1 MATRQE
7 LLAEASRRGLLSPQQ
22 QAAFDE
28 AQRRGLLGA
37 EPTQLPLISPTVE
50 VAPQLTPTALPPVVA
65 EAAGGLTRGVAAIP
79 DFFIDAANTL
89 VNAVNEN
96 PALAAAGSAILE
108 PIFGAREDIGQI
120 PRVQETL
127 EDVTGGAFGARDF
140 MEPGLARTVVQE
152 GGEFVPAMATLVT
165 AGRQVA
171 TRTAQELS
179 EAAAREAARVSGFQ
193 RVGDTRA
200 VRQTIS
206 EAGEVVTDPSARAA
220 IRQGFGEGVIAQV
233 KAASKKTK
241 ERMRR
246 MVKTTQQG
254 LTNEAFAAKN
264 RPADV
269 AGETVANRIAGIARV
284 NKRAGAGI
292 NREAKK
298 LANQRADFSPAS
310 TRFLD
315 DLEEIGV
322 SVGDD
327 LKVNLRGS
335 DIEDIAGA
343 EKMLNTVLRRLS
355 DVGDNALQ
363 GHRLKRFI
371 DEQVSFGKRGKE
383 GLSGTVERVLKGL
396 RRNVDGVLDDAFPAY
411 RKENEIF
418 AETREVLDLFQDAAG
433 KSINLESANVAK
445 QIGTLSRRLFSNVQ
459 SRVKLLDAVE
469 GLDTVAAK
477 HGIDVS
483 DDVVA
488 LARFADELDNVFKP
502 AARTSLRAE
511 VAKAGVTE
519 GRAGVTRKLAERG
532 VERLMRINDQE
543 ALKAIKAVLA
553 P

>member
-1 MATRQE
+1 MAFTLEQQKAIALAKARQ
-7 LLAEASRRGLLSPQQ
+7 RQQ
-22 QAAFDE
+22 QL
-28 AQRRGLLGA
+28 AQTA
-37 EPTQLPLISPTVE
+37 PVEQL
-50 VAPQLTPTALPPVVA
+50 QQTALNPAVA
-65 EAAGGLTRGVAAIP
+65 ETVSALNRGTAAIP
-79 DFFIDAANTL
+79 DFFIDAFNQ
-89 VNAVNEN
+89 
-96 PALAAAGSAILE
+96 ILE
-108 PIFGAREDIGQI
+108 KTGTDVRI

-127 EDVTGGAFGARDF
+127 EDVTGGRFGAKGF

-152 GGEFVPAMATLVT
+152 GGEFLPGVASLVT
-165 AGRQVA
+165 VGRKVA

-179 EAAAREAARVSGFQ
+179 EASAQEAARVSGFR

-200 VRQTIS
+200 VRETI
-206 EAGEVVTDPSARAA
+206 AATAEVVKDKPARAA
-220 IRQGFGEGVIAQV
+220 IRQGFGEGVIAQI

-246 MVKTTQQG
+246 QVKTLQQG

-269 AGETVANRIAGIARV
+269 AGEAVADRIAGIAKV

-292 NREAKK
+292 NRESKK
-298 LANQRADFSPAS
+298 LVNESADFSSAS
-310 TRFLD
+310 ESLLD
-315 DLEEIGV
+315 DLAEIGV
-322 SVGDD
+322 TIRKSGR
-327 LKVNLRGS
+327 VNLKGS
-335 DIEDIAGA
+335 DIEDIPGA
-343 EKMLNTVLRRLS
+343 SKILNTVLRRLS
-355 DVGDNALQ
+355 QVGDNALQ

-411 RKENEIF
+411 RKQNEIF

-488 LARFADELDNVFKP
+488 LARFADELDSVFRP
-502 AARTSLRAE
+502 AARTSLTAE
-511 VAKAGVTE
+511 VAKAGVTQ
-519 GRAGVTRKLAERG
+519 GKTGIITKLAEKG
-532 VERLMRINDQE
+532 VEKAFRINDQN
-543 ALKAIKAVLA
+543 ALKAIKDVLA